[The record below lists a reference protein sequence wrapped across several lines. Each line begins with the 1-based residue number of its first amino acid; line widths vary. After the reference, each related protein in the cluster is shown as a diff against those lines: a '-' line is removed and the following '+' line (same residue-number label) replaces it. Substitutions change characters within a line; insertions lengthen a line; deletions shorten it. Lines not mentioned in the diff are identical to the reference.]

1 MNRSTAGLLNFGS
14 IFPETPLNNTRHL
27 AAYYF
32 FYFVAVGVFEP
43 YLTPLWR
50 DFGLSFAEVG
60 VLNSIMPG
68 VATVAPF
75 LWTAYADAT
84 RRSDRIFLWT
94 TWLSALTALM
104 LPNAQRFVP
113 AALGIFCLAIVRTPL
128 IPFAN
133 SMTFR
138 ALRDR
143 PQRYAAVRLWGTV
156 GYIVAA
162 VGAGAV
168 MDRVGLRAGMYGVA
182 VAMLACG
189 WVAWAGRNRER
200 LRLAPVGVREIL
212 ESVRDRRLLIL
223 VTATGLGWVSYG
235 PYGTFY
241 TIHLEHLGFS
251 RAFAGLAWALAAG
264 SELLVMLLWSRM
276 CRWATPRTWLI
287 VGLSAHPVRWLLST
301 VAYDPILLL
310 AIQLTHAF
318 TFGVSYLAAVQIVE
332 SLAPDGLKTTAQ
344 GVFASVT
351 FGVGGLVGNS
361 LGGLLYEAI
370 GMTALY
376 IAAALVSGWGIFLYI
391 AGTPREGQ
399 GPRAFPS
406 TMIHGRSR

>member
-1 MNRSTAGLLNFGS
+1 LPTAERCRLQ
-14 IFPETPLNNTRHL
+14 FPEAHLNNTRYL
-27 AAYYF
+27 ASYYF
-32 FYFVAVGVFEP
+32 FYFVAVGVLEP

-50 DFGLSFAEVG
+50 EFGLSSVEIGA
-60 VLNSIMPG
+60 LNSVMPG

-143 PQRYAAVRLWGTV
+143 PHGYAAVRLWGTV

-162 VGAGAV
+162 VGAGAA
-168 MDRVGLRAGMYGVA
+168 MDRLGLRAGMYGVA
-182 VAMLACG
+182 LAMLACG
-189 WVAWAGRNRER
+189 AVAWGGRSRER

-212 ESVRDRRLLIL
+212 ESLRDRRLLIL
-223 VTATGLGWVSYG
+223 VTATGLAWVSYG

-241 TIHLEHLGFS
+241 TIHLERLGFS
-251 RAFAGLAWALAAG
+251 RAFAGAAWALAAG
-264 SELLVMLLWSRM
+264 SELVVMLLWPRM
-276 CRWATPRTWLI
+276 CGWAEPRTWLI
-287 VGLSAHPVRWLLST
+287 VGLIANPVRWLLSS
-301 VAYDPILLL
+301 VAYDPVFLLV
-310 AIQLTHAF
+310 IQLAHAF
-318 TFGVSYLAAVQIVE
+318 SFGVFYLAAVQIVE
-332 SLAPDGLKTTAQ
+332 RLAPDGLRTTAQ

-351 FGVGGLVGNS
+351 FGVGGLVGNGV
-361 LGGLLYEAI
+361 GGLLYEAV

-376 IAAALVSGWGIFLYI
+376 IAAAVVSGCGTFLYVV
-391 AGTPREGQ
+391 GTPRDGQ
-399 GPRAFPS
+399 ATPWLCAKTTRG
-406 TMIHGRSR
+406 GRQ